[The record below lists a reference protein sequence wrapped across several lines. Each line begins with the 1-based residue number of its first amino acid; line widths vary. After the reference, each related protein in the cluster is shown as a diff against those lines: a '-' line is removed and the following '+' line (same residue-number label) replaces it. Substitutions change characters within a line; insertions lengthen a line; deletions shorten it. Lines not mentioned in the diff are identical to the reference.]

1 MSESLAS
8 SRGQILVVDDSPLN
22 RLLLGRALEAQD
34 YAVTMA
40 EDGRVALELLRAR
53 GASFDVVLLDL
64 LMPEMDGYEALAQI
78 KTDPALRH
86 IPVVMISA
94 VEELESVVR
103 CLELGATDY
112 LLKPFNAA
120 ILRARISGSLASKR
134 LRDLELEYLEQVGR
148 LTAAATAVE
157 AGGFEPDSL
166 DGVVARSDA
175 LGQLARIFQQ
185 MAREVRAREER
196 LQRQVRELRI
206 EVDEA
211 KRAREVAEITGTEY
225 FRDLQERAHQ
235 LRSAH
240 GS

>member
-1 MSESLAS
+1 MAA

-22 RLLLGRALEAQD
+22 RLLLGRALEAQH
-34 YAVTMA
+34 YTVTMA
-40 EDGRVALELLRAR
+40 EHGRAALELLLMH

-64 LMPEMDGYEALAQI
+64 LMPEMDGYQALAQI
-78 KTDPALRH
+78 KDNPALRH

-103 CLELGATDY
+103 CLEMGATDY

-148 LTAAATAVE
+148 LTAAAAAVE
-157 AGGFEPDSL
+157 AGGFEPESL
-166 DGVVARSDA
+166 DGVVARTDA
-175 LGQLARIFQQ
+175 LGQLARVFQQ

-225 FRDLQERAHQ
+225 FRNLQERAQQ
-235 LRSAH
+235 LRSER
-240 GS
+240 